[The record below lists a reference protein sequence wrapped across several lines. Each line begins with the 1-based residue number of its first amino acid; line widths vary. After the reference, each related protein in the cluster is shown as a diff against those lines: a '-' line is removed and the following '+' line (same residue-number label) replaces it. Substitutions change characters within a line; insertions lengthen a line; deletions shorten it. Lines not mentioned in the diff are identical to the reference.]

1 MCKEWQ
7 SLKKRCWALTI
18 QSIEYVF
25 SKVRQEVKFLEKFE
39 AAEKFKKLKKEHIS
53 CSNLSHQVNHCVGE
67 SCLAAKMS
75 KILPNKQSKC

>member
-18 QSIEYVF
+18 QSIAIICL

-75 KILPNKQSKC
+75 KILAK